1 MASEQPQRSNVKSE
15 LKFMAQTAYTTMFVW
30 TVLKLFF
37 IFLEEERRKNPL
49 TSTRPV
55 GFAVGKNTTID
66 HTCLVSPYMML
77 MHRPVAGR
85 RAALLRDVFAAERG
99 GADVRDRS
107 ADAEAV
113 DGQGRAALLLAV
125 ARVPGTLFN

>member
-1 MASEQPQRSNVKSE
+1 MIRHESQPK
-15 LKFMAQTAYTTMFVW
+15 T
-30 TVLKLFF
+30 
-37 IFLEEERRKNPL
+37 PD
-49 TSTRPV
+49 
-55 GFAVGKNTTID
+55 GFAIPFANRRPTLGP
-66 HTCLVSPYMML
+66 TCI
-77 MHRPVAGR
+77 VADCLFKPWIAGG
-85 RAALLRDVFAAERG
+85 RAALLRDVVAAERG